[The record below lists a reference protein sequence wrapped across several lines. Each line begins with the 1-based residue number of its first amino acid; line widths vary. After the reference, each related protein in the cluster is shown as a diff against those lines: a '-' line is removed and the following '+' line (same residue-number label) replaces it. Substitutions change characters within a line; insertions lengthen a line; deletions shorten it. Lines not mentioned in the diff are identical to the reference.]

1 MNYKIKKVMSKKKM
15 LKKLKLF
22 DMSIYDKYFENKIIF
37 RGEQISRLGH
47 IKTITNDNNLYKCK
61 VIGIEEYAV
70 SFRLND
76 EILEEIFYTCPYF
89 EEDDDME
96 PDDYLL

>member
-1 MNYKIKKVMSKKKM
+1 M

-22 DMSIYDKYFENKIIF
+22 DMPIYDKYFENEIIF
-37 RGEQISRLGH
+37 RGEQISGLGY
-47 IKTITNDNNLYKCK
+47 IKTITNNNLYKYK

-70 SFRLND
+70 FFRLND

-89 EEDDDME
+89 GEDDDME

>member
-1 MNYKIKKVMSKKKM
+1 MNYKIKKVMSKKKI

-61 VIGIEEYAV
+61 VIGIEEYVV

-76 EILEEIFYTCPYF
+76 EILEEIFLY
-89 EEDDDME
+89 MS
-96 PDDYLL
+96 L

>member
-1 MNYKIKKVMSKKKM
+1 MSKKNM

-47 IKTITNDNNLYKCK
+47 IKNITNDNNLYKCK
-61 VIGIEEYAV
+61 VIGIEEYVV

-76 EILEEIFYTCPYF
+76 EILEEIFYICPYKKRF
-89 EEDDDME
+89 F
-96 PDDYLL
+96 

>member
-1 MNYKIKKVMSKKKM
+1 M

-22 DMSIYDKYFENKIIF
+22 DMLIYDKYFENKIIF

-47 IKTITNDNNLYKCK
+47 IKIITNDNNLYKCR

-70 SFRLND
+70 FFRLND
-76 EILEEIFYTCPYF
+76 E
-89 EEDDDME
+89 DRKK
-96 PDDYLL
+96 